1 MTEDQAKEF
10 KNLLRYQ
17 CKALDALKE
26 DIAAQVESMNYQ
38 REDAKLERTSLEI
51 VRTHTKSLALNLRG
65 IMVLIRVVLWIFS
78 IQIGLIGLAGLLG
91 GLNPDA
97 GAEVQ
102 LIGCVLGVIFMG
114 AAVILIRVTEKVFG
128 ENGNASTPLT

>member
-17 CKALDALKE
+17 CKALDALKD
-26 DIAAQVESMNYQ
+26 DIAKQVESTNFQ

-65 IMVLIRVVLWIFS
+65 IMVLIRVVLWIFA
-78 IQIGLIGLAGLLG
+78 IQICLIGLAGIVG
-91 GLNPDA
+91 GLNPDN
-97 GAEVQ
+97 GTGVQ
-102 LIGCVLGVIFMG
+102 LIASVLGAIFIG
-114 AAVILIRVTEKVFG
+114 AAIILVRATEKVFG
-128 ENGNASTPLT
+128 ENGNASTPLK